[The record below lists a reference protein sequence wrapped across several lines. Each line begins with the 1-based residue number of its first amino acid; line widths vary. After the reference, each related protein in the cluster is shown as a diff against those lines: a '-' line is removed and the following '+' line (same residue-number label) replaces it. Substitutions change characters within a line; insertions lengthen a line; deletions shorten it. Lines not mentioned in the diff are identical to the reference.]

1 MFCCVCR
8 WLLCLQER
16 LKALLEERKKLVEGG
31 AESGHSHARSASNG
45 EWDRAK
51 S

>member
-45 EWDRAK
+45 EWDCAK